1 MQKLP
6 ASSLLCVA
14 RWGRSVAPL
23 AISLGCLISPSLIS
37 PVAAQQ
43 KAPAGAKGAAKSAA
57 PGAKS
62 PANPPAGEKSAAT
75 KSSGTKPTG
84 ASSTGASSTGA
95 SSTGAK
101 PAAPAAPPPAGA
113 TPPGPAG
120 DELDDLDLK
129 EDLNLV
135 SREELQDF
143 LESMGQSVDDGK
155 LTEFNR
161 SIDWDGMSAKASR
174 GFQIPVKS
182 KGKFLSEF
190 RDAQDADT
198 GFSGQVVRSATRGGS
213 YTLVKIHEV
222 GAETRAMFR
231 MVLPEDGGFNYHDY
245 VLGRVGGQLK
255 ATDVYIYGAG
265 ELLTSTMRR
274 AMIISA
280 ASQGPEW
287 LKGLT
292 GRDLD
297 MAKSAKQIRE
307 YSDLAAKGDP
317 EGVLARYAKLPKS
330 VQSEKGV
337 LLVRLYAATQVDD
350 KTQEEAL
357 ADIRKSDPKDYAGDL
372 QCLASY
378 LSAQKY
384 TPFEKAVIR
393 LNKAVGGDPYL
404 NVVLAGME
412 VERQDYKKARQLLEE
427 AVTADDT
434 VIDAWWSLVTVSL
447 REKDFAATIKY
458 LDRLATDFSVDV
470 GDVTKNAEYADF
482 VKSPE
487 FAKWKQPSKTA
498 DKGRKS
504 KG

>member
-1 MQKLP
+1 MLATMQKLP
-6 ASSLLCVA
+6 VSSLLSPA

-23 AISLGCLISPSLIS
+23 AISLGCLISP
-37 PVAAQQ
+37 VAAQQ
-43 KAPAGAKGAAKSAA
+43 KAPAGTKGAAKSGA
-57 PGAKS
+57 PASKS
-62 PANPPAGEKSAAT
+62 PANNPAADKAAPQ
-75 KSSGTKPTG
+75 KP
-84 ASSTGASSTGA
+84 AA
-95 SSTGAK
+95 AK
-101 PAAPAAPPPAGA
+101 PANPGTSQTAPPPAGA

-120 DELDDLDLK
+120 DELDDIDLK
-129 EDLNLV
+129 EDLDLV

-143 LESMGQSVDDGK
+143 LESMGQSVDEGK

-161 SIDWDGMSAKASR
+161 SMDWDGMSAKASR

-190 RDAQDADT
+190 REVQDTET

-317 EGVLARYAKLPKS
+317 EGVLARFAKLPKS
-330 VQSEKGV
+330 VQTEKGV
-337 LLVRLYAATQVDD
+337 LLVRLYAATQIDD
-350 KTQEEAL
+350 QTQEQVL

-384 TPFEKAVIR
+384 SQFEKAVIR

>member
-1 MQKLP
+1 MLATMQKLP
-6 ASSLLCVA
+6 VSSLLSPA

-23 AISLGCLISPSLIS
+23 AISLGCLISP
-37 PVAAQQ
+37 VAAQQ
-43 KAPAGAKGAAKSAA
+43 KAPAGTKGAAKSGA
-57 PGAKS
+57 PASKS
-62 PANPPAGEKSAAT
+62 PANNPAADKAAPQ
-75 KSSGTKPTG
+75 KP
-84 ASSTGASSTGA
+84 AA
-95 SSTGAK
+95 AK
-101 PAAPAAPPPAGA
+101 PANPGTSQTAPPPAGA

-120 DELDDLDLK
+120 DELDDIDLK
-129 EDLNLV
+129 EDLDLV

-143 LESMGQSVDDGK
+143 LESMGQSVDEGK

-161 SIDWDGMSAKASR
+161 SMDWDGMSAKASR

-190 RDAQDADT
+190 REVQDTET

-280 ASQGPEW
+280 AWQGPEW

-317 EGVLARYAKLPKS
+317 EGVLARFAKLPKS
-330 VQSEKGV
+330 VQTEKGV
-337 LLVRLYAATQVDD
+337 LLVRLYAATQIDD
-350 KTQEEAL
+350 QTQEQVL

-384 TPFEKAVIR
+384 SQFEKAVIR

>member
-1 MQKLP
+1 MLATMQKLP
-6 ASSLLCVA
+6 ASSLLFAA

-23 AISLGCLISPSLIS
+23 AISLGCLISPCLIS
-37 PVAAQQ
+37 LADAQQ
-43 KAPAGAKGAAKSAA
+43 KPAAGSKGAAKSAA

-62 PANPPAGEKSAAT
+62 AANTPTGDKSASSKTTDT
-75 KSSGTKPTG
+75 K
-84 ASSTGASSTGA
+84 
-95 SSTGAK
+95 STGAK
-101 PAAPAAPPPAGA
+101 PATPTAPPPAGA

-120 DELDDLDLK
+120 DDLDDLDLK

-143 LESMGQSVDDGK
+143 LESMGQSVDEGK

-265 ELLTSTMRR
+265 EMLTSTMRR

-297 MAKSAKQIRE
+297 MAKSARQIRE

-317 EGVLARYAKLPKS
+317 EGVLARYAKLPRS

-337 LLVRLYAATQVDD
+337 LLVRLYAATQIDD

-357 ADIRKSDPKDYAGDL
+357 ADIRKSDSKDYAGDL

-384 TPFEKAVIR
+384 TQFEKAVVR

-412 VERQDYKKARQLLEE
+412 VERQDYKKARELLEE

>member
-1 MQKLP
+1 
-6 ASSLLCVA
+6 
-14 RWGRSVAPL
+14 
-23 AISLGCLISPSLIS
+23 
-37 PVAAQQ
+37 VAAQQ
-43 KAPAGAKGAAKSAA
+43 KAPAGTKGAAKSGA
-57 PGAKS
+57 PASKS
-62 PANPPAGEKSAAT
+62 PANNPAADKAAPQ
-75 KSSGTKPTG
+75 KP
-84 ASSTGASSTGA
+84 AA
-95 SSTGAK
+95 AK
-101 PAAPAAPPPAGA
+101 PANPGTSQTAPPPAGA

-120 DELDDLDLK
+120 DELDDIDLK
-129 EDLNLV
+129 EDLDLV

-143 LESMGQSVDDGK
+143 LESMGQSVDEGK

-161 SIDWDGMSAKASR
+161 SMDWDGMSAKASR

-190 RDAQDADT
+190 REVQDTET

-317 EGVLARYAKLPKS
+317 EGVLARFAKLPKS
-330 VQSEKGV
+330 VQTEKGV
-337 LLVRLYAATQVDD
+337 LLVRLYAATQIDD
-350 KTQEEAL
+350 QTQEQVL

-384 TPFEKAVIR
+384 SQFEKAVIR

>member
-6 ASSLLCVA
+6 VSSLLSPA

-23 AISLGCLISPSLIS
+23 AISLGCLISP
-37 PVAAQQ
+37 VAAQQ
-43 KAPAGAKGAAKSAA
+43 KAPAGTKGAAKSGA
-57 PGAKS
+57 PASKS
-62 PANPPAGEKSAAT
+62 PANNPAADKAAPQ
-75 KSSGTKPTG
+75 KP
-84 ASSTGASSTGA
+84 AA
-95 SSTGAK
+95 AK
-101 PAAPAAPPPAGA
+101 PANPGTSQTAPPPAGA

-120 DELDDLDLK
+120 DELDDMDLK
-129 EDLNLV
+129 EDLDLV

-143 LESMGQSVDDGK
+143 LESMGQSVDEGK

-190 RDAQDADT
+190 REVQDTET

-317 EGVLARYAKLPKS
+317 EGVLARFAKLPKS
-330 VQSEKGV
+330 VQTEKGV
-337 LLVRLYAATQVDD
+337 LLVRLYAATQIDD
-350 KTQEEAL
+350 QTQEQVL
-357 ADIRKSDPKDYAGDL
+357 ADIRKLDPKDYAGDL

-384 TPFEKAVIR
+384 TQFEKAVIR

-470 GDVTKNAEYADF
+470 GDVTKNAEYAEF

>member
-1 MQKLP
+1 MLATMQKLP
-6 ASSLLCVA
+6 VSSLLSPA

-23 AISLGCLISPSLIS
+23 AISLGCLISP
-37 PVAAQQ
+37 VAAQQ
-43 KAPAGAKGAAKSAA
+43 KAPAGTKGAAKSGA
-57 PGAKS
+57 PASKS
-62 PANPPAGEKSAAT
+62 PANNPAADKAAPQ
-75 KSSGTKPTG
+75 KP
-84 ASSTGASSTGA
+84 AA
-95 SSTGAK
+95 AK
-101 PAAPAAPPPAGA
+101 PANPGTSQTAPPPAGA

-120 DELDDLDLK
+120 DELDDMDLK
-129 EDLNLV
+129 EDLDLV

-143 LESMGQSVDDGK
+143 LESMGQSVDEGK

-190 RDAQDADT
+190 REVQDTET

-317 EGVLARYAKLPKS
+317 EGVLARFAKLPKS
-330 VQSEKGV
+330 VQTEKGV
-337 LLVRLYAATQVDD
+337 LLVRLYAATQIDD
-350 KTQEEAL
+350 QTQEQVL
-357 ADIRKSDPKDYAGDL
+357 ADIRKLDPKDYAGDL

-384 TPFEKAVIR
+384 TQFEKAVIR

-470 GDVTKNAEYADF
+470 GDVTKNAEYAEF

>member
-1 MQKLP
+1 MLATMQKLP

-95 SSTGAK
+95 K
-101 PAAPAAPPPAGA
+101 PAAPA
-113 TPPGPAG
+113 AG

-458 LDRLATDFSVDV
+458 LDRLASDFSVDV

>member
-6 ASSLLCVA
+6 VSSLLSPA

-23 AISLGCLISPSLIS
+23 AISLGCLISP
-37 PVAAQQ
+37 VAAQQ
-43 KAPAGAKGAAKSAA
+43 KAPAGTKGAAKSGA
-57 PGAKS
+57 PASKS
-62 PANPPAGEKSAAT
+62 PANNPAADKAAPQ
-75 KSSGTKPTG
+75 KP
-84 ASSTGASSTGA
+84 AA
-95 SSTGAK
+95 AK
-101 PAAPAAPPPAGA
+101 PANPGTSQTAPPPAGA

-120 DELDDLDLK
+120 DELDDIDLK
-129 EDLNLV
+129 EDLDLV

-143 LESMGQSVDDGK
+143 LESMGQSVDEGK

-161 SIDWDGMSAKASR
+161 SMDWDGMSAKASR

-190 RDAQDADT
+190 REVQDTET

-317 EGVLARYAKLPKS
+317 EGVLARFAKLPKS
-330 VQSEKGV
+330 VQTEKGV
-337 LLVRLYAATQVDD
+337 LLVRLYAATQIDD
-350 KTQEEAL
+350 QTQEQVL

-384 TPFEKAVIR
+384 SQFEKAVIR

>member
-1 MQKLP
+1 MLATMQNLP
-6 ASSLLCVA
+6 VSSLLSLSG
-14 RWGRSVAPL
+14 WGRSVAPL
-23 AISLGCLISPSLIS
+23 AISLGCLISP
-37 PVAAQQ
+37 VVAQQ
-43 KAPAGAKGAAKSAA
+43 KAPSGTKGPTKSAA
-57 PGAKS
+57 P
-62 PANPPAGEKSAAT
+62 SA
-75 KSSGTKPTG
+75 KSSGSPAKTEKPTT
-84 ASSTGASSTGA
+84 S
-95 SSTGAK
+95 K
-101 PAAPAAPPPAGA
+101 PAPEKPTAAKNDSAANTKTAPPPAGA
-113 TPPGPAG
+113 TPAGSPA

-135 SREELQDF
+135 SREEIQQF
-143 LESMGQSVDDGK
+143 LESMGQSVDEGK
-155 LTEFNR
+155 LSEFNR
-161 SIDWDGMSAKASR
+161 HIDWDGMSAKASR

-190 RDAQDADT
+190 REVQDTDT

-222 GAETRAMFR
+222 GSEIRAMFR
-231 MVLPEDGGFNYHDY
+231 MVLPEDGGFNYHDF
-245 VLGRVGGQLK
+245 VLGRVGDQLK

-265 ELLTSTMRR
+265 EMLTSTMRR

-287 LKGLT
+287 LKSLT

-330 VQSEKGV
+330 VQTEKGV
-337 LLVRLYAATQVDD
+337 LLVRLYAATQIDD
-350 KTQEEAL
+350 QTQEAAL

-372 QCLASY
+372 QCLSSY
-378 LSAQKY
+378 LAAQKY
-384 TPFEKAVIR
+384 SQFEKAAIR

-458 LDRLATDFSVDV
+458 LDRLAADFSVDV
-470 GDVTKNAEYADF
+470 GDVTKNPEYAEF
-482 VKSPE
+482 IKSPE